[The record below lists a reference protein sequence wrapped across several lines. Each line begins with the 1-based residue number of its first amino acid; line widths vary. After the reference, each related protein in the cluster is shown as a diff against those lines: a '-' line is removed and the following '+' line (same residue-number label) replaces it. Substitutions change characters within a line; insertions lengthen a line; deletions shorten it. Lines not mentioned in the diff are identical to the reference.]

1 MVIEWI
7 HHLFSSDAARYP
19 FYAQAAYVPGP
30 EMRHA
35 DPVAAYLED
44 MRRGGIDRAVLVHP
58 EPYGDDHG
66 LVLDALQ
73 REPER
78 FRAVAHML
86 PNNPGAAQRLQ
97 ELVKRERRFV
107 AARLHLHRGK
117 EMYFS
122 SFQNE
127 SVRAIW
133 RSVADLGLIMELH
146 IGPNV
151 AAQVR
156 LLIEQY
162 PSVPVVVDH
171 FGEPQFGSIPE
182 FADVLALAEC
192 ANVYLKLSAIEY
204 LSTDAPLFLPVRNFT
219 RQLAAHFGPQR
230 LLWGGDGTAWVHA
243 HLDDWSDTDRALV
256 LGGNAQRILGYPFP
270 Q

>member
-1 MVIEWI
+1 MIIEWI
-7 HHLFSSDAARYP
+7 QHLFSSDIARYP

-30 EMRHA
+30 ERLHA
-35 DPVAAYLED
+35 DPVAAYLEN

-58 EPYGDDHG
+58 EPYGDDHS

-86 PNNPGAAQRLQ
+86 PNNPGAAQRLTD
-97 ELVKRERRFV
+97 LVKRERRFV

-117 EMYFS
+117 EMYFD
-122 SFQNE
+122 SFE
-127 SVRAIW
+127 DEDVRAIW
-133 RSVADLGLIMELH
+133 RAAADLGLIVELH

-151 AAQVR
+151 AAQAR
-156 LLIEQY
+156 ALIEHF
-162 PSVPVVVDH
+162 PSVPVLLDH
-171 FGEPQFGSIPE
+171 FGEPQFGTIPE

-192 ANVYLKLSAIEY
+192 ANVHMKLSAIEY
-204 LSTDAPLFLPVRNFT
+204 LSTQAPLFLPVRSFT
-219 RQLAAHFGPQR
+219 RQLAALFGPQR

-243 HLDDWSDTDRALV
+243 HLDDWSAADRALV
-256 LGGNAQRILGYPFP
+256 LGGNAQRLLAWP
-270 Q
+270 